1 MHVLEMLYYAGL
13 TAKRF
18 YSLRNRKRLPCTVI
32 SLGNLTAGG
41 TGKTPAAIAVAGE
54 ARRRGYRPVI
64 LTRGYRGKAKGPCF
78 VTKGEGP
85 LLTVLEAGDEPLLM
99 AEKTEGVPIVKGGN
113 RYESGMFALRELR
126 EPGERESAAPDSDS
140 GPLFL
145 FMLDDGF
152 QHFGL
157 FRDKD
162 IVLVDASNPF
172 GNGLLL
178 PLGRLREPAKALG
191 RADII
196 VLTKLEKSPREKDRK
211 PEDLI
216 GEIRK
221 HNPAAPVFL
230 ARHLPAYLGLVSGE
244 KLPFSL
250 VAGKR
255 LFGFCALGSP
265 ESFKAT
271 IQALDAELVG
281 FKAFRDHYRYTQADM
296 AFIKSAAEKSG
307 AEWIVTT
314 EKDIIKLRNLDLPG
328 NILIIGV
335 EFSVEGNF
343 YDEIFRT

>member
-1 MHVLEMLYYAGL
+1 MLYYSGFA
-13 TAKRF
+13 AKRY
-18 YSLRNRKRLPCTVI
+18 YSLRNRKRLPFKVI
-32 SLGNLTAGG
+32 SIGNLTMGG

-54 ARRRGYRPVI
+54 ALRRGYQPVI
-64 LTRGYRGKAKGPCF
+64 LTRGYRGRAKGPCF
-78 VTKGEGP
+78 VTKGAGP
-85 LLTVLEAGDEPLLM
+85 LLTAREAGDEPLLM

-113 RYESGMFALRELR
+113 RYEAGIFALRELR
-126 EPGERESAAPDSDS
+126 GPGEKGDEAP
-140 GPLFL
+140 GPPLLFI
-145 FMLDDGF
+145 LDDGF
-152 QHFGL
+152 QHVGL

-162 IVLVDASNPF
+162 IVLVDATNPF

-196 VLTKLEKSPREKDRK
+196 VLTKLERVAGEKDRK
-211 PEDLI
+211 PAALI
-216 GEIRK
+216 REIRMR
-221 HNPAAPVFL
+221 NPETPVFS
-230 ARHLPAYLGLVSGE
+230 ARHVPASLGLVSGE

-265 ESFKAT
+265 DSFKAT
-271 IQALDAELVG
+271 IQSLDAELAG
-281 FKAFRDHYRYTQADM
+281 FRAFRDHYRYTPADI
-296 AFIKSAAEKSG
+296 ASIRSAAEQSG

-328 NILIIGV
+328 NTLIIGV

-343 YDEIFRT
+343 YEEVFRT

>member
-1 MHVLEMLYYAGL
+1 MHLLEMLYYSGFA
-13 TAKRF
+13 AKRF
-18 YSLRNRKRLPCTVI
+18 YSLRNRRRLPFRVI
-32 SLGNLTAGG
+32 SIGNLTAGG

-54 ARRRGYRPVI
+54 AGRRGYKPVI

-85 LLTVLEAGDEPLLM
+85 LLTVLEGGDEPLLM
-99 AEKTEGVPIVKGGN
+99 AEKTEGVPIVKGGD
-113 RYESGMFALRELR
+113 RYESGMFALRELGM
-126 EPGERESAAPDSDS
+126 PGEREYTTPDSHS
-140 GPLFL
+140 GPPFL
-145 FMLDDGF
+145 FILDDGF
-152 QHFGL
+152 QHFSL

-162 IVLVDASNPF
+162 IVLVDAANPF

-196 VLTKLEKSPREKDRK
+196 VLTKLANAPGDKGRRR
-211 PEDLI
+211 EDLI
-216 GEIRK
+216 GAIRK
-221 HNPAAPVFL
+221 HNPDAPVFL
-230 ARHLPAYLGLVSGE
+230 ARHVPAYLGLVSGE

-265 ESFKAT
+265 DSFRAT
-271 IQALDAELVG
+271 IQSLDAELSG
-281 FKAFRDHYRYTQADM
+281 FKAFRDHYRYTRADM
-296 AFIKSAAEKSG
+296 AFIESAAEKSG

-343 YDEIFRT
+343 YDEAFRT